1 MCAYTCVCV
10 CVCVTTLDPC
20 NRLPYSAPPHR
31 LFLHSP
37 LQAYKK
43 GLESAIVWA
52 SSEEDCERVNGAMS
66 VLAIMNGFQH
76 CDDGPG
82 MRPALNRV
90 FGAILAK
97 QKKCDIDV
105 STLDKA
111 AEATSFHPVLYAAQS
126 ALARFGGV
134 GELSMTV
141 VDKFNSEFVT
151 SLTEE
156 TKKAKEKADSLVSET
171 RGKATV
177 EAAKRGAAH
186 IGTAVS
192 VVSALFDPTGLSLL
206 AVAGSAIGSG
216 VAEDEQ
222 EKILS
227 DWRIYY
233 CPGTLGVVWVVWY
246 V

>member
-1 MCAYTCVCV
+1 
-10 CVCVTTLDPC
+10 
-20 NRLPYSAPPHR
+20 
-31 LFLHSP
+31 
-37 LQAYKK
+37 
-43 GLESAIVWA
+43 
-52 SSEEDCERVNGAMS
+52 MS

-90 FGAILAK
+90 FRAILAK
-97 QKKCDIDV
+97 QKKCDLDV

-111 AEATSFHPVLYAAQS
+111 AKATSSHPVLHAAQH

-134 GELSMTV
+134 GELTMTV
-141 VDKFNSEFVT
+141 VDKYNSEFVT
-151 SLTEE
+151 SLEQE
-156 TKKAKEKADSLVSET
+156 TKKKEKADSLVSQT
-171 RGKATV
+171 REKTTA

-222 EKILS
+222 DKILS

-233 CPGTLGVVWVVWY
+233 CPGTLNVLGAVVRVHVDAVETIVV
-246 V
+246 VVVVVVVLLTRMARGR